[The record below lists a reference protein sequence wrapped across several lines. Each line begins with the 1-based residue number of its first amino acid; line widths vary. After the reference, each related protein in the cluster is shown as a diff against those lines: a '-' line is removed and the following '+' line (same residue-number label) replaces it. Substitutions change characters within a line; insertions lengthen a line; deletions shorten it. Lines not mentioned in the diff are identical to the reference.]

1 MDLFAGC
8 GGLTRG
14 FVDSRRFESVLAVEV
29 NRDAASTYRANFRRH
44 SLLVSRIE
52 DVIEF
57 PAADVVVGGPPCQ
70 PFSPLNRSGAG
81 LERRSLWREYLRAL
95 RASGA
100 NGFVMENVPQLLK
113 SKEYES
119 FRRAVVRLGFT
130 VEAGVLNAAD
140 YGVPQSRRRAI
151 VIGTRVGVPVRPIA
165 THCNRAEPELQPWRT
180 FREAVAGLSI
190 RPNGVNWHRG
200 RKPRPES
207 ILRYR
212 AVPKDGGN
220 RFQMQQNLESQGL
233 SDLVLPCFKR
243 KPTGTAVRPIG
254 FSSTLARTPRTA
266 PQLPPT
272 SPASLRERTGGWLVG
287 DFSSA
292 R

>member
-119 FRRAVVRLGFT
+119 FRRAVVRLGFYRRSRGT
-130 VEAGVLNAAD
+130 KCRRLWGSSVKAPGYRHWHASRSASTANRHSL
-140 YGVPQSRRRAI
+140 QSR
-151 VIGTRVGVPVRPIA
+151 
-165 THCNRAEPELQPWRT
+165 
-180 FREAVAGLSI
+180 
-190 RPNGVNWHRG
+190 
-200 RKPRPES
+200 
-207 ILRYR
+207 
-212 AVPKDGGN
+212 
-220 RFQMQQNLESQGL
+220 
-233 SDLVLPCFKR
+233 
-243 KPTGTAVRPIG
+243 
-254 FSSTLARTPRTA
+254 
-266 PQLPPT
+266 
-272 SPASLRERTGGWLVG
+272 
-287 DFSSA
+287 
-292 R
+292 